1 MTIIEKI
8 KLKISGLK
16 AERQELSFLY
26 KQLLK
31 NEYHNELSRVTRD
44 MDWIGKQIVYL
55 EELIEEY
62 GDKHTRTKNTSF
74 GL

>member
-16 AERQELSFLY
+16 SERQELSFLY

-31 NEYHNELSRVTRD
+31 NEYHNELLRVTRD

-62 GDKHTRTKNTSF
+62 GD
-74 GL
+74 

>member
-16 AERQELSFLY
+16 AERQELSFIY

-31 NEYHNELSRVTRD
+31 NEYHNELLRVTRD
-44 MDWIGKQIVYL
+44 MDWIGKQIIYL

-62 GDKHTRTKNTSF
+62 GQ
-74 GL
+74 

>member
-16 AERQELSFLY
+16 SERQELSFLY

-31 NEYHNELSRVTRD
+31 NEYHNELLRVTRD
-44 MDWIGKQIVYL
+44 MDWISKQIFYL

-62 GDKHTRTKNTSF
+62 GD
-74 GL
+74 

>member
-1 MTIIEKI
+1 MTLIEKI
-8 KLKISGLK
+8 KLKISALE

-31 NEYHNELSRVTRD
+31 NEYHNEMFRVTRD

-62 GDKHTRTKNTSF
+62 GD
-74 GL
+74 

>member
-1 MTIIEKI
+1 
-8 KLKISGLK
+8 LKISALE

-31 NEYHNELSRVTRD
+31 NEYHNEMFIVTRD

-55 EELIEEY
+55 EELIEE
-62 GDKHTRTKNTSF
+62 GD
-74 GL
+74 

>member
-62 GDKHTRTKNTSF
+62 GD
-74 GL
+74 

>member
-8 KLKISGLK
+8 KLKIIALE

-31 NEYHNELSRVTRD
+31 NEYHNEMFRVTRD
-44 MDWIGKQIVYL
+44 MDWIGKQIVFF

-62 GDKHTRTKNTSF
+62 GD
-74 GL
+74 